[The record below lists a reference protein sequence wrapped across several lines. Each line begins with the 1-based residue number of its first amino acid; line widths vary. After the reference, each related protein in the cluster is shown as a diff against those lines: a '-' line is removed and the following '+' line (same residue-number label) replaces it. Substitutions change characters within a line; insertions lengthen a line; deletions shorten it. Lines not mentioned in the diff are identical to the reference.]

1 MMKYGKKLGKRITAF
16 LMTLVI
22 VMTIVMSVEPMEVKA
37 ATTYSESVNASA
49 IRLDDILTASAVIVK
64 DSKVYESIRISVD
77 NNNYWTDIY
86 TTLNVSRILNLLG
99 KSNLY
104 TIRCTGFS
112 SNSLNFVTVKP
123 PEATVTTNPTA
134 ATSLVYNGNDQSLL
148 ATGGTATNGT
158 MCYHVKTTAS
168 APLDSEFTIT
178 DTNALTKKDA
188 GTYYVWYMAKGNEGY
203 VNSSKGYFEV
213 QIAKA
218 TPTLTTPTV
227 SNPVPYG
234 TALSAISLGTD
245 WVWENENTVP
255 DVGNTGY
262 TAVYNKTLDT
272 ANYEWSSVEGY
283 DNGTIKRTVAVTVN
297 PVEKTDATF
306 TVPTNLSNTYDA
318 TKTLSELMPFTDNN
332 WAWINGSIIPKVSDT
347 KFTAK
352 YTVPSPDD
360 KNYTWNKV
368 TGYKILDDKIIIERE
383 LPVTISSAAQTAAVS
398 MTDYDFGGTISEP
411 TITGV
416 KESPTVTYYYNT
428 ENSNQG
434 GTKWEN
440 MTSSTLDKGTY
451 YMYAVLSATDNYA
464 AYTTPAVRFTV
475 NPKTMTGIRADS
487 VNIIYDGMEH
497 SITVSG
503 YPEGATV
510 YYGTSADNCNLTSN
524 PKYKDAQED
533 AYTVYY
539 KITAKGY
546 NDYTGSATVK
556 INQRVAELSWG
567 NTEFTYNGSVQT
579 PSAVVR
585 NLCENDICT
594 VTVEGG
600 QTNYSASDY
609 TATATALGN
618 SNYKL
623 PDTETERQT
632 EFTVGK
638 KEIGVTWNNTEFT
651 YDKAPHKPTAT
662 LSGILSNDT
671 CNVTVTGEQTNAGT
685 GYLATAQID
694 NANYEIR
701 TADAT
706 TTFTINPKTITADM
720 ISLDKGDK
728 NYTVTGGIIT
738 PDVTVMD
745 GTATLDKG
753 ETRDYVLSGETS
765 HEQYGTHTIT
775 VTGKGNYSGSVDVD
789 WNITDPYAP
798 SGNIVIKLKSWDSF
812 LTSTDFGSF
821 FKGIQQVTIRAAD
834 GRQESGVDK
843 VYYCKSLT
851 PFTTADQLSGVTWT
865 EIANGGSFDINPN
878 ANVYVYAKITDKAG
892 NVTYLASDGVVIYTD
907 SAQITQ
913 SITFTKTSNEDV
925 TADVAL
931 NGNTI
936 NTITLDDTTLV
947 KDRDYTISENGA
959 TITFKA
965 SFLQTLAASD
975 TAYTLKVSYNPGGK
989 TYVEATGNERPLD
1002 TTIALT
1008 VEKAQGSVTKISDIS
1023 KVYDGHAVGEP
1034 DFNTT
1039 NDKGTNNAN
1048 VTFTYKEKGA
1058 EDSAY
1063 TDRAPVNAGTYV
1075 VKVMVA
1081 ADDNYEAVSNTAE
1094 FTISKAEISVS
1105 ATDYDDVY
1113 DGTDHGITVNVTDMT
1128 DVYTVFYGVM
1138 PEEAGAQIVYGQ
1150 TPLTYKDAG
1159 TYTVYYKISS
1169 ENYNDKYGSAQ
1180 VKISP
1185 KTIGISWEGVSFVYD
1200 GKEHMP
1206 TATATGLE
1214 GDDACSITVTGGKLH
1229 AGTGYPATATAVSNP
1244 NYQLPEEATTEFTIA
1259 PADITLTAIDAS
1271 KHIGKNDP
1279 EFTYKLTTGAL
1290 VEGDSLTGISVSR
1303 TAGETAG
1310 EYVITAAQQSESN
1323 PDYSIT
1329 FVPGTFTIED
1339 HVVTVDAAVAPTCTE
1354 TGISEG
1360 SHCAVCEEVLVAQ
1373 NEVPA
1378 LGHDWSGDWKITRK
1392 ATATEDGRREIVC
1405 KRDGCDHMRY
1415 ETIPAIGTEEIM
1427 DPNVGDI
1434 EKYATVAADSPIS
1447 EATIGNK
1454 KAELLGAPG
1463 IFTSAEKEAI
1473 RLGAAAKVWMEV
1485 TMTDEAGIPADAK
1498 AKMTEAAKQIMGD
1511 NLEIVFFDA
1520 GLFKQIGDGEVTELY
1535 EPGINIRITVRIPEQ
1550 LLNHDKS
1557 ISREYKILRLHNGEV
1572 TVLGAI
1578 FHEATGELSFETDKF
1593 STYAIVY
1600 SDTPVPEA
1608 KVTSSNSGATGTKVP
1623 KTGDNTESVNL
1634 AILMLISFAVMSGLY
1649 YKKKKY

>member
-1 MMKYGKKLGKRITAF
+1 MMKYGKKLGKRITS
-16 LMTLVI
+16 LMMTLVI
-22 VMTIVMSVEPMEVKA
+22 VMTIVMSVEPMEAWA

-49 IRLDDILTASAVIVK
+49 IRVDDILTASAVIVK
-64 DSKVYESIRISVD
+64 DSLIYDSIRISVD
-77 NNNYWTDIY
+77 NDKYWTDIY
-86 TTLNVSRILNLLG
+86 NTLNVSSILNRLG

-123 PEATVTTNPTA
+123 PEATVTTKPTA
-134 ATSLVYNGNDQSLL
+134 AESLVYDGSDKSLL

-158 MCYHVKTTAS
+158 MCYRVTTTAS
-168 APLDSEFTIT
+168 APADSEFTIT
-178 DTNALTKKDA
+178 NTNDLTEKNA
-188 GTYYVWYMAKGNEGY
+188 GTYYVWYMAKGNTGY

-218 TPTLTTPTV
+218 TPPILTTPTV

-255 DVGNTGY
+255 DVGKTGY

-283 DNGTIKRTVAVTVN
+283 DNGTIKRTVDVTVN

-318 TKTLSELMPFTDNN
+318 TKTLSELMPFTDSN

-347 KFTAK
+347 RFTAK

-360 KNYTWNKV
+360 KNYTWDKV
-368 TGYKILDDKIIIERE
+368 TGYKTENGKIIIERE
-383 LPVTISSAAQTAAVS
+383 LPVTISSATQTADVH
-398 MTDYDFGGTISEP
+398 MENYNFGDTISEP
-411 TITGV
+411 TITGE

-464 AYTTPAVRFTV
+464 AYTTPAVSFTV
-475 NPKTMTGIRADS
+475 NPKTMTGIMADS
-487 VNIIYDGMEH
+487 VNITYDGMEH

-524 PKYKDAQED
+524 PKYKDAQKD

-546 NDYTGSATVK
+546 NDYTGFATVK
-556 INQRVAELSWG
+556 INPKVAELSWG
-567 NTEFTYNGSVQT
+567 NTSFIYNGSVQT
-579 PSAVVR
+579 PSATVS
-585 NLCENDICT
+585 NLCGNDTCT

-600 QTNYSASDY
+600 QTNYSASAY

-623 PDTETERQT
+623 PDAENARQT
-632 EFTVGK
+632 EFT
-638 KEIGVTWNNTEFT
+638 I
-651 YDKAPHKPTAT
+651 
-662 LSGILSNDT
+662 S
-671 CNVTVTGEQTNAGT
+671 
-685 GYLATAQID
+685 
-694 NANYEIR
+694 
-701 TADAT
+701 
-706 TTFTINPKTITADM
+706 PKIITADM
-720 ISLDKGDK
+720 ISLDKTDK
-728 NYTVTGGIIT
+728 EYTVTGGTIT
-738 PDVTVMD
+738 PEVTVKD
-745 GTATLDKG
+745 GTVTLEKG
-753 ETRDYVLSGETS
+753 ETKDYVLSGETS

-775 VTGKGNYSGSVDVD
+775 VTGKGNYTGSVDVA
-789 WNITDPYAP
+789 WNITDPNAP
-798 SGNIVIKLKSWDSF
+798 SGNIVIKSKSWDSF
-812 LTSTDFGSF
+812 PTGVGFKYF
-821 FKGIQQVTIRAAD
+821 FKETQTVKIQATD
-834 GRQESGVDK
+834 GSQESGVDK

-851 PFTTADQLSGVTWT
+851 PFTTADQLNGVTWT
-865 EIANGGSFDINPN
+865 EIANGGSFDIIPN

-892 NVTYLASDGVVIYTD
+892 NVTYLVSDGMVIYTD
-907 SAQITQ
+907 SAQITE

-936 NTITLDDTTLV
+936 NTITLGDTTLV

-959 TITFKA
+959 TIAFKA

-975 TAYTLKVSYNPGGK
+975 TAYTLTVSYNPGGK
-989 TYVEATGNERPLD
+989 TFVEATGNERPLD

-1008 VEKAQGSVTKISDIS
+1008 VEKAQGSVTAISDIS
-1023 KVYDGHAVGEP
+1023 KVYDGHAVGKP
-1034 DFNTT
+1034 TFNTT

-1048 VTFTYKEKGA
+1048 VTFAYKEKGA

-1081 ADDNYEAVSNTAE
+1081 ANDNYEAVSNTAE

-1113 DGTDHGITVNVTDMT
+1113 DGTAHGITVNVTDMT
-1128 DVYTVFYGVM
+1128 DAYTVSYGVM

-1214 GDDACSITVTGGKLH
+1214 GDDACSITVTGVKLH
-1229 AGTGYPATATAVSNP
+1229 AGTGYVATATAVSNP
-1244 NYQLPEEATTEFTIA
+1244 NYQLPEAATTEFAIV

-1279 EFTYKLTTGAL
+1279 EFTYKVTTGAL
-1290 VEGDSLTGISVSR
+1290 MEDDGLTGISFSR

-1310 EYVITAAQQSESN
+1310 EYVITATQQSESN

-1354 TGISEG
+1354 DGNTEYWICSVCHELFSDENGTNETTLA
-1360 SHCAVCEEVLVAQ
+1360 AVT
-1373 NEVPA
+1373 
-1378 LGHDWSGDWKITRK
+1378 IK
-1392 ATATEDGRREIVC
+1392 ATGHPLTKIDAKDPTCTEDGNTAYWTCSVC
-1405 KRDGCDHMRY
+1405 NKLFSDEYGKT
-1415 ETIPAIGTEEIM
+1415 ETTLDA
-1427 DPNVGDI
+1427 V
-1434 EKYATVAADSPIS
+1434 
-1447 EATIGNK
+1447 TI
-1454 KAELLGAPG
+1454 KAGHTL
-1463 IFTSAEKEAI
+1463 TK
-1473 RLGAAAKVWMEV
+1473 
-1485 TMTDEAGIPADAK
+1485 TDAK
-1498 AKMTEAAKQIMGD
+1498 AAT
-1511 NLEIVFFDA
+1511 
-1520 GLFKQIGDGEVTELY
+1520 VTETGNIEYWHCKDCGKYFADENGTNEIILDDTVIAKLPPEIIEGKGQSITAGEKKELTFRSNAAFSDFICVEVDGKTLDGKNY
-1535 EPGINIRITVRIPEQ
+1535 TAKEGSTVVTLDADYVSTLSSGEHTIGIVSESGTASTTFTVNAKTAVE
-1550 LLNHDKS
+1550 
-1557 ISREYKILRLHNGEV
+1557 NG
-1572 TVLGAI
+1572 
-1578 FHEATGELSFETDKF
+1578 TGS
-1593 STYAIVY
+1593 
-1600 SDTPVPEA
+1600 PQ
-1608 KVTSSNSGATGTKVP
+1608 
-1623 KTGDNTESVNL
+1623 TGDNSPL
-1634 AILMLISFAVMSGLY
+1634 ALWIVLLLASGCLLAVMVIYG
-1649 YKKKKY
+1649 KKKKYNR